1 MLELNANERKWSTKD
16 GWTIV
21 VSDQSVQIF
30 DVDEDP
36 LIEAIT
42 KESALKKL
50 EDHLE
55 SQKSH
60 AAFEILMSALKDPV
74 DA

>member
-36 LIEAIT
+36 VIEAIT

>member
-16 GWTIV
+16 GWTIIV
-21 VSDQSVQIF
+21 GEQSVQVF

-36 LIEAIT
+36 VIEAIT

-55 SQKSH
+55 SHKAQ